1 MRATGTPPKK
11 SAVEAD
17 MLEIGGLRLF
27 CENSYGTLIDP
38 RLNVINTKT
47 GTKEE
52 IDESY
57 T

>member
-1 MRATGTPPKK
+1 
-11 SAVEAD
+11 
-17 MLEIGGLRLF
+17 MLEVKGLRLF
-27 CENSYGTLIDP
+27 CENFYGTLIGP

-52 IDESY
+52 IDESC